1 MFHFVLIFNKKEET
15 IMKRILF
22 QGDSIT
28 DAGRS
33 REWDLNRGIGYATL
47 VSASL
52 GFERPDEFEFINKG
66 ISGNRV
72 IDLIA
77 RVKAE
82 IINLKPDYM
91 SILIGINDVWHEIDS
106 QNGIDTKRYE
116 MYYNML
122 IEEVK
127 EALPDIKIMILE
139 PFVLKGSATEAN
151 WDKFRSGAIE
161 KAAAAKRVAEKNNL
175 LFIPLMEKFDE
186 AAKTA
191 SCEYWLYDGV
201 HPTAMGHELIKREW
215 LKAFEVLEK

>member
-1 MFHFVLIFNKKEET
+1 MKK
-15 IMKRILF
+15 ILF

-33 REWDLNRGIGYATL
+33 RENDAARGIGYPTL

-52 GFERPDEFEFINKG
+52 GFDRPDEFEFVNKG

-77 RVKAE
+77 RVKSE

-91 SILIGINDVWHEIDS
+91 SILIGINDVWHEIEY
-106 QNGIDTKRYE
+106 QNGIETKRFE

-139 PFVLKGSATEAN
+139 PFVLKASATEEN
-151 WDKFRSGAIE
+151 WDKFRSGAEE
-161 KAAAAKRVAEKNNL
+161 KAAAAKRVAQKNNL
-175 LFIPLMEKFDE
+175 LFVPLMEKFDD

-191 SCEYWLYDGV
+191 PNEYWLTDGV

-215 LKAFEVLEK
+215 LKAFETLEK

>member
-1 MFHFVLIFNKKEET
+1 
-15 IMKRILF
+15 MKRILF

-33 REWDLNRGIGYATL
+33 RENDANSGRGYPTL
-47 VSASL
+47 VSANL
-52 GFERPDEFEFINKG
+52 GFDRPDEFEFINKG

-77 RVKAE
+77 RVKSE

-91 SILIGINDVWHEIDS
+91 SILIGINDVWHEINY

-116 MYYNML
+116 MYYNLL
-122 IEEVK
+122 IEEIK

-139 PFVLKGSATEAN
+139 PFVLKGVATEEN
-151 WDKFRSGAIE
+151 WDKFRSGAEE

-175 LFIPLMEKFDE
+175 LFVPLMEKFDE
-186 AAKTA
+186 LAKKA
-191 SCEYWLYDGV
+191 PNDYWLADGV
-201 HPTAMGHELIKREW
+201 HPTAMGHEFIKREW
-215 LKAFEVLEK
+215 LKAFEALEK